1 MATGFSELF
10 TRAKEIGSGFGQSLG
25 SLPRGIVDKFAA
37 PGQSFILP
45 IILGIVAVA
54 LIVIIVFVAIQMN
67 KGKPAKLVAGP
78 IDLYNP
84 QPSVVIVDRPTVKA
98 SMQAT
103 YTLSFFLRMDAVP
116 DMRATATPL
125 LTWAGIW
132 KLGYNPAREELA
144 WEFAETPDSPNMA
157 RPEFV
162 IVPSVPLQRWTQITM
177 TFEGRSADFYVNG
190 QLVQSKSLA
199 NVPPSANSSITI
211 VPNGIMGQI
220 AYVQVWPRR
229 LTLNDVAANYTDT
242 SDSQGRPFLGPGF
255 FDAIKGIKIPNLFC
269 PSGNCSG
276 SSPTA
281 SASQTWD
288 FPYA

>member
-1 MATGFSELF
+1 MSELSF
-10 TRAKEIGSGFGQSLG
+10 TDKITGQVKGAFGRMTTSAQKS
-25 SLPRGIVDKFAA
+25 FNE

-45 IILGIVAVA
+45 IILSIVAIA
-54 LIVIIVFVAIQMN
+54 IITVIIFMVVQMN
-67 KGKPAKLVAGP
+67 KGKPAKLIAGP
-78 IDLYNP
+78 IDIYDP
-84 QPSVVIVDRPTVKA
+84 KPSVVIVDRPTVKA
-98 SMQAT
+98 SLQAT

-132 KLGYNPAREELA
+132 NLGYNPAKEELA
-144 WEFAETPDSPNMA
+144 WEFAETPDSLNPG

-162 IVPSVPLQRWTQITM
+162 IVPRVPLQRWTQITM

-211 VPNGIMGQI
+211 VPKGIMGEI
-220 AYVQVWPRR
+220 AYVQVWSRR
-229 LTLNDVAANYTDT
+229 LTLNEVASNYTDT

-255 FDAIKGIKIPNLFC
+255 FSAIKGIKIPNLFC

-281 SASQTWD
+281 SASQTWE

>member
-1 MATGFSELF
+1 MASAIMGFTDIF
-10 TRAKEIGSGFGQSLG
+10 KGTAGGIFGGAQAYAQ
-25 SLPRGIVDKFAA
+25 RFAA
-37 PGQSFILP
+37 PGQSFVLP
-45 IILGIVAVA
+45 IILGIVAIA
-54 LIVIIVFVAIQMN
+54 AIIIIIFMAVQIN
-67 KGKPAKLVAGP
+67 KSKPAKLVAGP
-78 IDLYNP
+78 IDLYDP
-84 QPSVVIVDRPTVKA
+84 KPSVVVVDRPTVKLLL
-98 SMQAT
+98 QAT
-103 YTLSFFLRMDAVP
+103 YTISFFIRMDAVP

-132 KLGYNPAREELA
+132 NLGYNPAKEELA
-144 WEFAETPDSPNMA
+144 WEFAETPDSTNLA

-162 IVPSVPLQRWTQITM
+162 IVPHVPLQRWTQVTL

-190 QLVQSKSLA
+190 QLIQSKSLA

-211 VPNGIMGQI
+211 VPKGIMGEL

-229 LTLNDVAANYTDT
+229 LTLNEVAANYTDT

-255 FDAIKGIKIPNLFC
+255 FNAIKGFKIPNLFC

-281 SASQTWD
+281 SASQTWE

>member
-1 MATGFSELF
+1 MASELSF
-10 TRAKEIGSGFGQSLG
+10 TDKFTGQAKSLLG
-25 SLPRGIVDKFAA
+25 KLTSVTPGTFAA

-45 IILGIVAVA
+45 VILSIIAVA

-67 KGKPAKLVAGP
+67 KSKPTKLIAGP
-78 IDLYNP
+78 IELYNP
-84 QPSVVIVDRPTVKA
+84 QPSVVVVDRPTVKA
-98 SMQAT
+98 SLQAT

-144 WEFAETPDSPNMA
+144 WEFAETPDSTIMA
-157 RPEFV
+157 QPEFV

-177 TFEGRSADFYVNG
+177 TFEGRSVDFYVNG

-211 VPNGIMGQI
+211 VPNGIMGQL

-255 FDAIKGIKIPNLFC
+255 FDAIKEFKIPNLFC

-281 SASQTWD
+281 SASQTWE